1 MRNDRRPYR
10 RASGPLA
17 IAILSLLLP
26 CLMGGCPEFQDE
38 SVAALETATRGV
50 VDAAVNLFFD
60 QYRSDAAK

>member
-1 MRNDRRPYR
+1 
-10 RASGPLA
+10 
-17 IAILSLLLP
+17 
-26 CLMGGCPEFQDE
+26 MGGCPEFQDE